1 MQSSLIDKNTFL
13 SFLSKKSENETS
25 RLVWGILT
33 YITLVYIH
41 FGLAIAGFLP
51 LWTFCIAVPM
61 YIARWMIGLHEALHA
76 IKLEDTNSLIMLHL
90 LLVTPLSLGYR
101 EIRDIH
107 MRHHAYTLTDK
118 DPDIYHLRGNMLSG
132 FILATFSPEIS
143 AYNWIRNKGVDKAL
157 LFGML
162 LRFVL
167 FCIFVGS
174 LGWLSLWYFI
184 PVRIAYGTCMFAI
197 SFPLHRKNG
206 AYGTFTPNFG
216 ILLETIM
223 ELYAG
228 STALNT
234 LKYHDIHHDYPRI
247 SAQKLPVARHHYKPK
262 RSSLAVDSAKTP
274 LD

>member
-1 MQSSLIDKNTFL
+1 MQSTPINNSEFL
-13 SFLSKKSENETS
+13 SYLSKNSEDEIT

-33 YITLVYIH
+33 YNALVYIH
-41 FGLAIAGFLP
+41 FGLAITGVLP

-61 YIARWMIGLHEALHA
+61 YVARWMIGLHEALH
-76 IKLEDTNSLIMLHL
+76 IVKLEDTNSLIMLHL
-90 LLVTPLSLGYR
+90 LLITPISLGYR

-107 MRHHAYTLTDK
+107 MRHHAYTLTEN

-143 AYNWIRNKGVDKAL
+143 AYYWIRDKGVDKTL
-157 LFGML
+157 LLGMV
-162 LRFVL
+162 LRLTL

-184 PVRIAYGTCMFAI
+184 PVRLAYGTCMFAI
-197 SFPLHRKNG
+197 SFPLHRKDG

-216 ILLETIM
+216 AWLETVM

-228 STALNT
+228 GAALNT

-247 SAQKLPVARHHYKPK
+247 SAQKLPVARYHYKPK
-262 RSSLAVDSAKTP
+262 RSSLAISSME
-274 LD
+274 LN